1 MACNSCKLARI
12 KRQIEQRRKLAEMR
26 AKAEAEKKKKE
37 EALAAKNVYILTP
50 EEEKI
55 MGPNAIDP
63 VAALTAEVPAEE
75 ATEVE
80 EAPKKRSRKKKEVIE
95 EAQEVVPVGEP
106 IELEHSFE
114 EEKESVSEEVV
125 EVETEAEPI
134 PEEILEEET
143 I

>member
-37 EALAAKNVYILTP
+37 EAFAVKNVYVLTP

-63 VAALTAEVPAEE
+63 VAVLTVEVPVEE
-75 ATEVE
+75 SAEVE
-80 EAPKKRSRKKKEVIE
+80 EASKKRSRKRKEIIE
-95 EAQEVVPVGEP
+95 EAREVVPIEESV
-106 IELEHSFE
+106 ELEHPLE
-114 EEKESVSEEVV
+114 EEKEPVSEEAV

-134 PEEILEEET
+134 PEEIAEEET

>member
-37 EALAAKNVYILTP
+37 EALAVKNVYVLTP

-63 VAALTAEVPAEE
+63 VAALTVEVPAEE

-80 EAPKKRSRKKKEVIE
+80 EAPKKRSRKKKEVVE
-95 EAQEVVPVGEP
+95 EAQEAAP
-106 IELEHSFE
+106 IEELVELEHSFE
-114 EEKESVSEEVV
+114 EEKEPVSEEAV
-125 EVETEAEPI
+125 EAETEAEPI
-134 PEEILEEET
+134 PEEIAEEET

>member
-26 AKAEAEKKKKE
+26 AKAEAEKKKEE
-37 EALAAKNVYILTP
+37 EALAAKNVYVLTP

-63 VAALTAEVPAEE
+63 VAALTVEVPAEE

-80 EAPKKRSRKKKEVIE
+80 EAPKKRSRKKKEVVE
-95 EAQEVVPVGEP
+95 EAQEVAPVEEP
-106 IELEHSFE
+106 VELEHSFE
-114 EEKESVSEEVV
+114 EEKEPVSGEAV
-125 EVETEAEPI
+125 EAETEAEPI
-134 PEEILEEET
+134 PEEIAEEET

>member
-37 EALAAKNVYILTP
+37 EALAAKNVYVLTP

-55 MGPNAIDP
+55 MRPNAIDP
-63 VAALTAEVPAEE
+63 VAVLTVEVPMEGPA
-75 ATEVE
+75 EVE
-80 EAPKKRSRKKKEVIE
+80 EAPKKRSRKKKEIVEEPQEVAPIE
-95 EAQEVVPVGEP
+95 ESV
-106 IELEHSFE
+106 ELEPPLE
-114 EEKESVSEEVV
+114 EEKEPVSEEAV
-125 EVETEAEPI
+125 EAETEAEPI
-134 PEEILEEET
+134 PEEIAEEET